1 MRKIIPFVVYA
12 LIATETFGGIRQH
25 KQPLPKYKDATVP
38 TEERVEDLLSRMT
51 LKEKIGQLM
60 SARLAYVR
68 QNRGEDKQRHQVAY
82 RA

>member
-25 KQPLPKYKDATVP
+25 KQPFPKYKDATVP

-51 LKEKIGQLM
+51 LKEKI
-60 SARLAYVR
+60 
-68 QNRGEDKQRHQVAY
+68 
-82 RA
+82 